1 MTGVRLVAVSLR
13 LDLRRAEDV
22 AAFRAGIEEVLDR
35 HVVAH
40 PSAPTLVTFPE
51 HTGLL
56 AAFLG
61 ERGRAARSRLAA
73 GAPAVEALGELAGG
87 HAAALDHY
95 AARFP
100 EVDSLGGLLQL
111 ALADTVLHGVHDTFA
126 ALAAGRG
133 LWLAVGAALPDW
145 EVCDDP
151 AVHAMLDPEG
161 DREHVYVA
169 SSAEVRNRNLVYA
182 PDGTL
187 AAVQDKAYLVPME
200 RDRAAGL
207 GLGAC
212 SLAEVGVADLP
223 IGRLATVISKD
234 AWMPDVNERLDQLR
248 AQVLVQ
254 PEAFDRWGR
263 VDREGETADLWPP
276 DKFQRGGWWMLQ
288 RHRSLRANV
297 TPMLVGNLGDL
308 AFDGQALIAVPAPD
322 GAPGLGLLGQPAD
335 DGWAAVGP
343 FNDLDEPPEDLADP
357 GRRPEFEQLALRMAP
372 GSGDPQEGAV
382 AEGAVWADVTLP
394 GAHEPGPLPAG
405 VEGPASVEVAPG
417 EDTQLVPD
425 LAAGVD
431 GAWIAFISC
440 GRDPAQGVVV
450 VEGDGTGW
458 GTPQAVAPREPRT
471 HDQFDRQWR
480 PRLTVGAEGPVCAY
494 LAFPR
499 ESWDVFVALPN
510 EGVTASRVDDADDDE
525 GVLRE
530 RGHDAV
536 RLLGGGGELT
546 AVWSDLRWPWVLPQ
560 VRISTSIDGGR
571 TWGASR
577 RVDGVPLEGQADPLR
592 PRSPHESRGQT
603 APAAVHA
610 GAGLVVAWQER
621 ISGGPAAI
629 WSARVDD
636 DAPQCLTD
644 AASSCHRPCLAAAGE
659 RVWSAWEQDDAA
671 GGGGLWWRVSD
682 DAGTSWAPPRPLDHD
697 LPPGV
702 TQRAGTLVAVSAER
716 AVAVWEDDRGG
727 GGRILGAV
735 LAPDGAGPPRRL
747 CDTPSHGI
755 ARAPAAVLVGDRLVV
770 AWQDTRGTTERV
782 RTRTVP
788 VAELTG

>member
-1 MTGVRLVAVSLR
+1 MTGVRLAAVSLR
-13 LDLRRAEDV
+13 LDLRRVEDIG
-22 AAFRAGIEEVLDR
+22 AFRAGIEEVLDR

-40 PSAPTLVTFPE
+40 PSVPTLVAFPE

-61 ERGRAARSRLAA
+61 ECGRAARDRLAA

-87 HAAALDHY
+87 HAEALDHY

-126 ALAAGRG
+126 AVAAERS
-133 LWLAVGAALPDW
+133 LWLSVGAALPDW

-151 AVHAMLDPEG
+151 SVRAVLDPDG
-161 DREHVYVA
+161 VREHVYVA

-182 PDGTL
+182 PDGSL
-187 AAVQDKAYLVPME
+187 VAVQDKAYLVPME

-207 GLGAC
+207 GLSAC

-234 AWMPDVNERLDQLR
+234 AWMPDINERLDQLR

-263 VDREGETADLWPP
+263 VDRDGRIADLWPP

-288 RHRSLRANV
+288 RHRNLRVNV

-308 AFDGQALIAVPAPD
+308 AFDGQALIARPAPD

-335 DGWAAVGP
+335 AGWAAVGP

-357 GRRPEFEQLALRMAP
+357 GRRPAFEQLAVRMAP
-372 GSGDPQEGAV
+372 GSGDSQEGAV

-394 GAHEPGPLPAG
+394 GTRAPEPLPPG
-405 VEGPASVEVAPG
+405 VEGTASVEVAPG
-417 EDTQLVPD
+417 ADAQLVPD
-425 LAAGVD
+425 LAAWPG
-431 GAWIAFISC
+431 GAWIAFVSC
-440 GRDPAQGVVV
+440 GRDPAQGVLVA
-450 VEGDGTGW
+450 EGDGTTW
-458 GTPQAVAPREPRT
+458 GTPQAVAPRTPRA

-480 PRLTVGAEGPVCAY
+480 PRLTVGDDGLVCAY

-499 ESWDVFVALPN
+499 ESWDVFVALPQQ
-510 EGVTASRVDDADDDE
+510 GVSASRVDDAHDDE

-536 RLLGGGGELT
+536 RLLADGGELT
-546 AVWSDLRWPWVLPQ
+546 AVWSDLRWPWVFPQ
-560 VRISTSIDGGR
+560 VRVSTSTDGGR
-571 TWGASR
+571 TWAASR
-577 RVDGVPLEGQADPLR
+577 RVDGAPLDGEADPLR

-603 APAAVHA
+603 APAAVHT

-621 ISGGPAAI
+621 TTGGPAAI
-629 WSARVDD
+629 WTVRVDD
-636 DAPQCLTD
+636 GPPQCLTGT
-644 AASSCHRPCLAAAGE
+644 ATACHRPCLAAAGDL
-659 RVWSAWEQDDAA
+659 VWLAWEQDDAA
-671 GGGGLWWRVSD
+671 DGGGLWWRVSA
-682 DAGTSWAPPRPLDHD
+682 DAGRTWAPARPLEHD
-697 LPPGV
+697 LPAGV

-716 AVAVWEDDRGG
+716 VVAVWEDDRAGDA
-727 GGRILGAV
+727 RILGAV
-735 LAPDGAGPPRRL
+735 LGPDGASPPRRL

-755 ARAPAAVLVGDRLVV
+755 ARAPAAVVVGDRLVV
-770 AWQDTRGTTERV
+770 AWQDTRGATERV
-782 RTRTVP
+782 RTRVVP
-788 VAELTG
+788 VAELAG